1 MQSALNKIMTVI
13 KQLLENTQT
22 IAIVGLS
29 NNPSKAS
36 YGVAE
41 FMQNHGYTI
50 IPVNPNEGNIL
61 GEKCYPNLESIPFA
75 VDMVNVF
82 RPAKDCPEIAHSAV
96 AINAKSLWLQ
106 LGIISEE
113 AEMIATKAGLDFVMN
128 HCLKIEYLA

>member
-1 MQSALNKIMTVI
+1 MHSALNKNMTVI

-106 LGIISEE
+106 LGIVSEE

-128 HCLKIEYLA
+128 YCLKIEYLA